1 MTTRRKV
8 LLGIAALLVLLLVL
22 RELGVV
28 DMSLYTSS
36 AEWRFTSTYGDGERP
51 EDPGGGFAYTTRTDP
66 ARRTVQLEGS
76 TGSGP
81 VDSIGR
87 LTRFDVEGLTWVPLH
102 KTGRAT
108 FAAEITAT
116 KGWLAGAVEGEIS
129 LTVTG
134 PCSARQFRG
143 LLLETALESVED
155 SMKDQLD

>member
-108 FAAEITAT
+108 FAAGTQVPLVVSGTLIDGCEFIATDCIQITSN
-116 KGWLAGAVEGEIS
+116 VDGE
-129 LTVTG
+129 
-134 PCSARQFRG
+134 
-143 LLLETALESVED
+143 
-155 SMKDQLD
+155 